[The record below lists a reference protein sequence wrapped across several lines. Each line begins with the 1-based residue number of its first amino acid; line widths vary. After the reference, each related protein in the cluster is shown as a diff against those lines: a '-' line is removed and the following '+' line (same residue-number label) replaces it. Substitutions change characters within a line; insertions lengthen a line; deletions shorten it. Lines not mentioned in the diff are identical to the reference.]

1 MKSNQERSNE
11 CLPPKKREI
20 PASTLPSE
28 ERPMV
33 MAPANESQRSG
44 NLAWLASLA
53 SGHDRW
59 RQHTSTSSEPDGPQY
74 KPLSATAES
83 TPPSSTHLTRAPTAV
98 TTIPAVYTSPLSQP
112 AGTIQ
117 YTPLP
122 PNLHFIS
129 SPYSAPYAGYI
140 SPLIHPSVATTTTQR
155 EIYAST
161 SSSPVSKIDQHHQL
175 GRPHGMVTTDN
186 TISPHSTQ
194 YIQIAGSPLSVS
206 PRTAPSPHAQLP
218 PHLHPH
224 HTVPISGPSPVLHIT
239 HTDGPLFNREE
250 TRPREVL
257 NGELEK
263 DRRFGPSPEYS
274 AGKQGSTAKGGS
286 STQQHQIHQQQ
297 SPRHYEARHVVL
309 PVEYAQDSA
318 AIRTSLVLVPNSHS
332 SGGADR
338 GGTPDK
344 LPPPTS
350 HNEKGGICAGK
361 PVSRSS
367 SSSASV
373 PFPPHP
379 PPVDSLKGAVT
390 ALSPH
395 AVIQTTHNTTESL
408 SLGLPSTNFYSA
420 QQPII
425 GYIAGTGHQQP
436 LSYHTSLSQH
446 LVIPGTQPV
455 IIPVSG
461 TEATATSTT
470 PPLPVALPHAF
481 VTSMAPKVETFEAP
495 APYHH
500 PAAAVVQAQ
509 FHLPVVPA
517 PAGLLTTPPPPSA
530 PSLPP
535 YFTKGSII
543 QLANGELKRVED
555 LKTEDFIQSAEISNE
570 LKIDSSTVE
579 RIDSSHT
586 PNFAIIQFAVGEHH
600 SQVSVE
606 VLVEY
611 PFFVFGQGWSS
622 CCPERTTQLLE
633 LPCTK
638 LSVGDVCISLTL
650 KNLRNGSIKKSQGQ
664 VLDAP
669 SLGPPL
675 KSPKA
680 LSSSVRGGVRH
691 TEQKNGLRQ
700 CGDQGGGGGQGNREN
715 GELRFGERDI
725 CKAPPVTESES
736 GSKPTGRKRR
746 WSAPEGRKVENP
758 EGEPPLM
765 FPKPSFIPQEVKI
778 SIEGRSN
785 IGK

>member
-53 SGHDRW
+53 SGHDRG
-59 RQHTSTSSEPDGPQY
+59 RQHTSTASEPDGPQY

-83 TPPSSTHLTRAPTAV
+83 TPLSSMHLTRAPTAV
-98 TTIPAVYTSPLSQP
+98 TTISAVYTSPLSQP

-129 SPYSAPYAGYI
+129 SPYSTPYAGYI
-140 SPLIHPSVATTTTQR
+140 SPLVPPSTATTTTQR
-155 EIYAST
+155 EVYAST
-161 SSSPVSKIDQHHQL
+161 SSSPASKIDQHHQL
-175 GRPHGMVTTDN
+175 GRPPGLLTTDN
-186 TISPHSTQ
+186 TSLPHSAQ
-194 YIQIAGSPLSVS
+194 YVQIAGSPLSIS
-206 PRTAPSPHAQLP
+206 PRTAPSPHAHLP
-218 PHLHPH
+218 VHIHPH
-224 HTVPISGPSPVLHIT
+224 HTLPISGPSPVFT
-239 HTDGPLFNREE
+239 TVPYTDGPKREE

-263 DRRFGPSPEYS
+263 DRRFGPSPESS
-274 AGKQGSTAKGGS
+274 AGKQGSTAKGSS
-286 STQQHQIHQQQ
+286 STHQHQIHQQQ
-297 SPRHYEARHVVL
+297 SPRHYEPRHVVL
-309 PVEYAQDSA
+309 PAEYVQDSA
-318 AIRTSLVLVPNSHS
+318 AMRTSLVLVPNSHS
-332 SGGADR
+332 SGGADPR
-338 GGTPDK
+338 GTPDK

-350 HNEKGGICAGK
+350 HTEKGGICIGK

-367 SSSASV
+367 SSSACL
-373 PFPPHP
+373 PFPPP
-379 PPVDSLKGAVT
+379 PLPVDSLKGAVT

-408 SLGLPSTNFYSA
+408 SLGLTSTNFYSA

-436 LSYHTSLSQH
+436 LSYHTSLPQH

-461 TEATATSTT
+461 TEATASSTT
-470 PPLPVALPHAF
+470 PPHAF
-481 VTSMAPKVETFEAP
+481 VTSTAPKVETFEAP
-495 APYHH
+495 APYPH

-509 FHLPVVPA
+509 LHLPVVPA

-543 QLANGELKRVED
+543 QLADGELKRVED

-579 RIDSSHT
+579 RIDSSHAA
-586 PNFAIIQFAVGEHH
+586 NFAIIQFAVGEHR

-669 SLGPPL
+669 TLGPPL

-680 LSSSVRGGVRH
+680 LSSGVRGGVRH
-691 TEQKNGLRQ
+691 TEQENGLRQ

-736 GSKPTGRKRR
+736 GGKPTGRKRR

-758 EGEPPLM
+758 EGEPPLT

>member
-28 ERPMV
+28 VRPVV

-53 SGHDRW
+53 SGHDRG

-74 KPLSATAES
+74 KPLLATAES
-83 TPPSSTHLTRAPTAV
+83 THPSSTHLTRSPTAV
-98 TTIPAVYTSPLSQP
+98 TTIPAVYTSPLSQH

-117 YTPLP
+117 YTPLA

-129 SPYSAPYAGYI
+129 SPYPAPYAGYI
-140 SPLIHPSVATTTTQR
+140 SPLVPPLAATSTIQR
-155 EIYAST
+155 EAYSSIY
-161 SSSPVSKIDQHHQL
+161 SSPASKIDQHHQL
-175 GRPHGMVTTDN
+175 GRPTGLVTTDN
-186 TISPHSTQ
+186 TSLPHSTQ

-206 PRTAPSPHAQLP
+206 PRTAPSPHVHLP
-218 PHLHPH
+218 LHLHSH
-224 HTVPISGPSPVLHIT
+224 HTLPISGHSPVLVQY
-239 HTDGPLFNREE
+239 TDGPLPKREE

-263 DRRFGPSPEYS
+263 DRRFGPSPESS

-309 PVEYAQDSA
+309 PADYAQDSA
-318 AIRTSLVLVPNSHS
+318 TMRTSLVLVPNSHS
-332 SGGADR
+332 SGG
-338 GGTPDK
+338 TPDK
-344 LPPPTS
+344 LPPLTS
-350 HNEKGGICAGK
+350 HSEKGGICAGK

-367 SSSASV
+367 SSSASL
-373 PFPPHP
+373 PFPPPP
-379 PPVDSLKGAVT
+379 PPVDSLKGVAT
-390 ALSPH
+390 TLSPH

-436 LSYHTSLSQH
+436 LSYHTSLPQH

-470 PPLPVALPHAF
+470 PLLPAALPHTF
-481 VTSMAPKVETFEAP
+481 VTSTAPKVETFEAT
-495 APYHH
+495 APYPH
-500 PAAAVVQAQ
+500 PAADVVQAQ
-509 FHLPVVPA
+509 LHLPVVPA

-543 QLANGELKRVED
+543 QLADGELKRVED

-669 SLGPPL
+669 TLGPPL

-680 LSSSVRGGVRH
+680 LSSGVRGGVRH
-691 TEQKNGLRQ
+691 TEKENGLGQ

-758 EGEPPLM
+758 EGEPPLT

>member
-33 MAPANESQRSG
+33 MAPASESQRSG

-53 SGHDRW
+53 SGHDRG

-74 KPLSATAES
+74 KPLSAAAES
-83 TPPSSTHLTRAPTAV
+83 IPPSSTHLTRAPTAV

-129 SPYSAPYAGYI
+129 SPYSAPYTGYI
-140 SPLIHPSVATTTTQR
+140 SPLVPHSAATTTTQR
-155 EIYAST
+155 EAYAST
-161 SSSPVSKIDQHHQL
+161 SSSPASKLDQHHQL
-175 GRPHGMVTTDN
+175 GRPPGLVTTDN
-186 TISPHSTQ
+186 TSSPHSAQ
-194 YIQIAGSPLSVS
+194 YVQITGSPLSVS
-206 PRTAPSPHAQLP
+206 PRTAPSPHAHLP
-218 PHLHPH
+218 VHIHPH
-224 HTVPISGPSPVLHIT
+224 HTLPISGPSPVLVPYI
-239 HTDGPLFNREE
+239 DGPKREE
-250 TRPREVL
+250 MRPREVL

-263 DRRFGPSPEYS
+263 DRHFGPSPESS
-274 AGKQGSTAKGGS
+274 AGKQGSTAKGS
-286 STQQHQIHQQQ
+286 SSNHQHQFHQQQ
-297 SPRHYEARHVVL
+297 TRHVVL
-309 PVEYAQDSA
+309 PAEYMQDSA
-318 AIRTSLVLVPNSHS
+318 AMRTSLVLVPNSHS
-332 SGGADR
+332 SGGVDP

-350 HNEKGGICAGK
+350 HTEKGGICAGK

-367 SSSASV
+367 SL
-373 PFPPHP
+373 PFHPPP

-395 AVIQTTHNTTESL
+395 AVIQTTHNSTESL

-425 GYIAGTGHQQP
+425 GYIAGTGHQQS
-436 LSYHTSLSQH
+436 LSYHTSLPQH

-461 TEATATSTT
+461 TEATATSST
-470 PPLPVALPHAF
+470 PPLPAALPHAF
-481 VTSMAPKVETFEAP
+481 VTSTAPKVETFEAP
-495 APYHH
+495 APYPH

-509 FHLPVVPA
+509 LHLPVVPA

-543 QLANGELKRVED
+543 QLADGELKRVED
-555 LKTEDFIQSAEISNE
+555 LKTEDFIQSAEISSE

-586 PNFAIIQFAVGEHH
+586 PNFAIIQFAVGEHR

-622 CCPERTTQLLE
+622 CCPDRTTQLLE

-650 KNLRNGSIKKSQGQ
+650 KNLRNGSIKKTQGQ

-669 SLGPPL
+669 TLGPPL

-680 LSSSVRGGVRH
+680 LSSGVRGGVRH
-691 TEQKNGLRQ
+691 TEQENGLGQ

-758 EGEPPLM
+758 EGEPPLT

>member
-28 ERPMV
+28 DRPMV
-33 MAPANESQRSG
+33 MAPASESQRGG

-53 SGHDRW
+53 SGHDRG
-59 RQHTSTSSEPDGPQY
+59 RQHISTSAESDGPQY
-74 KPLSATAES
+74 KPLSATAECA
-83 TPPSSTHLTRAPTAV
+83 PSSSSHSTRAPPSV
-98 TTIPAVYTSPLSQP
+98 TTIPGVYTSALSQP

-117 YTPLP
+117 YTPLT

-129 SPYSAPYAGYI
+129 SPYPYAGYI
-140 SPLIHPSVATTTTQR
+140 SPLVSHSAATTTTQR
-155 EIYAST
+155 EVYAST
-161 SSSPVSKIDQHHQL
+161 LSPASKIDQHHHL
-175 GRPHGMVTTDN
+175 GRSGLVTTDN
-186 TISPHSTQ
+186 TSLAHSTQ
-194 YIQIAGSPLSVS
+194 YVQIAGSPLSVS
-206 PRTAPSPHAQLP
+206 PRTAPSPHAHLP
-218 PHLHPH
+218 LHLHPH
-224 HTVPISGPSPVLHIT
+224 HTFPLSGPSQVLVQY
-239 HTDGPLFNREE
+239 TDGLLPKREE
-250 TRPREVL
+250 TRPREIL

-263 DRRFGPSPEYS
+263 DRRFGPSPESS
-274 AGKQGSTAKGGS
+274 AGKQGSNAKGGS
-286 STQQHQIHQQQ
+286 SHQHQIHQQQ

-309 PVEYAQDSA
+309 PAEYAQDSA
-318 AIRTSLVLVPNSHS
+318 AMRTSLVLVPNSHS
-332 SGGADR
+332 SSVADP

-350 HNEKGGICAGK
+350 HTEKGGICVGK
-361 PVSRSS
+361 PVSRSCS
-367 SSSASV
+367 SSTTLS
-373 PFPPHP
+373 FPPPLP
-379 PPVDSLKGAVT
+379 PLDNLKGAVT
-390 ALSPH
+390 TLSPH

-408 SLGLPSTNFYSA
+408 SLGPPSTNFYPT

-436 LSYHTSLSQH
+436 LSYHTSLPQH

-470 PPLPVALPHAF
+470 TPLSAALPHAF
-481 VTSMAPKVETFEAP
+481 VTSTAPRVENFEPP
-495 APYHH
+495 APYSH

-509 FHLPVVPA
+509 LHLPVVPA
-517 PAGLLTTPPPPSA
+517 PASLLTTPPPPSA

-543 QLANGELKRVED
+543 QLADGELKRVED
-555 LKTEDFIQSAEISNE
+555 LKTDDFIQSAEISNE

-586 PNFAIIQFAVGEHH
+586 PNFAIIQFAVGEHR

-622 CCPERTTQLLE
+622 CCPERTSQLLE

-669 SLGPPL
+669 TLGPPL

-680 LSSSVRGGVRH
+680 LSSGTRGGVRH
-691 TEQKNGLRQ
+691 TEQENGLGQ
-700 CGDQGGGGGQGNREN
+700 CVDQRGGQGNREN
-715 GELRFGERDI
+715 GELRFGEREN
-725 CKAPPVTESES
+725 CKAPPLPESES
-736 GSKPTGRKRR
+736 GGKPTGRKRR

-758 EGEPPLM
+758 EGEPPLT